1 MLPVVESQR
10 RRLAKPAARR
20 RGRRGQNRRRLLFQ
34 DRRQRFTAQAQ
45 YQPGEKLPRITG
57 PHAFDGLVG
66 ADRAG
71 DGGNGAGIRLEQGPL
86 RVSQSWFRDS
96 QQGILTAN
104 GVDSELVVDKSTFTR
119 LGTCENSAG
128 CAHSIY
134 AGDYGTVTVTRSR
147 FEQGTGGHYLK
158 SRASRTVVEDSS
170 FDDSQGRATNYLID
184 LPNGGTGSIRGNWFV
199 QGRDK
204 ENWST
209 MIAVGAE
216 GANYSSNGLVIAG
229 NEARLV
235 PGLSRNPAF
244 VADWTGDDIVMRDNQ
259 LGSGIRAF
267 EKR

>member
-1 MLPVVESQR
+1 
-10 RRLAKPAARR
+10 
-20 RGRRGQNRRRLLFQ
+20 
-34 DRRQRFTAQAQ
+34 
-45 YQPGEKLPRITG
+45 
-57 PHAFDGLVG
+57 
-66 ADRAG
+66 
-71 DGGNGAGIRLEQGPL
+71 
-86 RVSQSWFRDS
+86 
-96 QQGILTAN
+96 
-104 GVDSELVVDKSTFTR
+104 
-119 LGTCENSAG
+119 
-128 CAHSIY
+128 
-134 AGDYGTVTVTRSR
+134 
-147 FEQGTGGHYLK
+147 
-158 SRASRTVVEDSS
+158 
-170 FDDSQGRATNYLID
+170 
-184 LPNGGTGSIRGNWFV
+184 PNGGTGSIRGNWFV